1 MISHVRFSAA
11 MVEVKLRQVDM
22 AKLTGK
28 DRRTVWRWQVGKTPV
43 PDYAWTIVRSQ
54 KKIRDLT
61 AQICM

>member
-1 MISHVRFSAA
+1 
-11 MVEVKLRQVDM
+11 MVAVKLRQCDM

-61 AQICM
+61 VELCM